1 MLELTGVTSGYGG
14 AFALNV
20 PALSFPDGCVTAI
33 VGKNGCGKSTLL
45 KTLAAIIPHQGSVL
59 VDGRELGGLSHTE
72 RARHVAY
79 LPQQLPV
86 AAMDVVTLVRHG
98 RFARMGA
105 SKVLGPADNEAVR
118 DAMEA
123 TGTGELATKRL
134 AEVSGGELQRAYLAM
149 VIAQGARTLLLDE
162 PASHLDPYRQVE
174 LMALLARLAE
184 GGSLRGPGL
193 ARPAVR
199 VLRGGARRGDAA
211 GHGRVLRPAR
221 GGGGAHGRAPARAG
235 GHGQTG
241 AGRGAPL
248 AVRVG
253 KVAGPPAW
261 DCAAADGAA
270 QEEGRTW
277 DTCLTR
283 RASTGR

>member
-1 MLELTGVTSGYGG
+1 VGVVLVLELSNVTSGYGG

-20 PALSFPDGCVTAI
+20 PALDFPDGCVTAI

-105 SKVLGPADNEAVR
+105 SKVLGPTDNEAVR

-184 GGSLRGPGL
+184 GGRCVVL
-193 ARPAVR
+193 ASHDLPSAFSAAGR
-199 VLRGGARRGDAA
+199 VVVMRRG
-211 GHGRVLRPAR
+211 
-221 GGGGAHGRAPARAG
+221 
-235 GHGQTG
+235 T
-241 AGRGAPL
+241 
-248 AVRVG
+248 
-253 KVAGPPAW
+253 VACCGPPAEV
-261 DCAAADGAA
+261 AA
-270 QEEGRTW
+270 RTGE
-277 DTCLTR
+277 LR
-283 RASTGR
+283 RALGVTVRREQAEGLLWPYVLAR